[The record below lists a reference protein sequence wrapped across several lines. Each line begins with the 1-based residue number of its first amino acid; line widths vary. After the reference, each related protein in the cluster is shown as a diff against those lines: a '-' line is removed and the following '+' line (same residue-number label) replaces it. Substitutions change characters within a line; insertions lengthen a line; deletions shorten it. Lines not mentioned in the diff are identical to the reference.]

1 MGISNIAVETFS
13 SSGSQSIT
21 RSNAADSS
29 RQITSDFISR
39 PQMKYISGS
48 GPTVIRGSLTR
59 LPYSS
64 GTTAYN
70 VDTFRIPNNIDAISE
85 MNLNWTITIQDPTS
99 GYDCSGIYYSKT
111 LPLDFI
117 EFIDVKVGGLII
129 QTIYPGDIYMRNYS
143 ESGILNKNEDTFN
156 NKKIYFDTGSIIGHQ
171 TASGETLNFSLS
183 LPFIGK
189 SFNNE
194 RSFLQTGTNSNAF
207 TIVVNY
213 RYFSELD
220 VSGNLNVLHLLNN
233 RGTGVKTSLETNLVI
248 QNHVITHTEKNFL
261 KQNIVNRV
269 LNTSYNIYRDS
280 IPYSTSYSTTG
291 TTRIVLDLD
300 SVNINVSHILLCLH
314 VGSFTDASNGLPIQ
328 FTKINRGGTSD
339 VSDVRISELIDASAS
354 DASGSGLKG
363 EGIYTTGTRRLSSSW
378 GEALMDVS
386 GTSLAGGTTLG
397 QLSTPD
403 VLGVFSGWLSTAELT
418 LGNESTGQIPS
429 TCLHSSQEEFGL
441 KSVSKNFYVIKLAD
455 RAFGTSGIPFS
466 RIKNKSLTINIFN
479 KFLSNDRFGLYDTTT
494 AKRRPTLYVT
504 ACGTTLQN
512 ITNNFTTF
520 SYI

>member
-48 GPTVIRGSLTR
+48 GPTVIRGTLTR

-64 GTTAYN
+64 GTTVSN
-70 VDTFRIPNNIDAISE
+70 VDTFRIPNNIDAFSE
-85 MNLNWTITIQDPTS
+85 MNLNWTITITEPS
-99 GYDCSGIYYSKT
+99 PAYDCSGIYYSKT

-117 EFIDVKVGGLII
+117 DFIDVKVGGLII

-156 NKKIYFDTGSIIGHQ
+156 NKRVYFDTGSIIGHQ

-189 SFNNE
+189 RFNNE
-194 RSFLQTGTNSNAF
+194 GSFLQTGTNSNAF
-207 TIVVNY
+207 TVVVNY
-213 RYFSELD
+213 RYFPEPD
-220 VSGNLNVLHLLNN
+220 VSGNLNILHLLYN
-233 RGTGVKTSLETNLVI
+233 RGTGVTTRLETNLVI

-269 LNTSYNIYRDS
+269 LTTSYNIYRDS
-280 IPYSTSYSTTG
+280 IPYSTSYGTTG

-300 SVNINVSHILLCLH
+300 SANINVSHILLCLH
-314 VGSFTDASNGLPIQ
+314 VGSFTDASNGLPVQ
-328 FTKINRGGTSD
+328 FTRFNRAGND

-354 DASGSGLKG
+354 DASNSGLTG
-363 EGIYTTGTRRLSSSW
+363 EGIYTTGSRRLSSSW

-386 GTSLAGGTTLG
+386 GTSTNVIATAG
-397 QLSTPD
+397 QISTPD

-466 RIKNKSLTINIFN
+466 RIKNKTLTINIFN
-479 KFLSNDRFGLYDTTT
+479 KFLLNNRFGVYSE
-494 AKRRPTLYVT
+494 ANARRRPTLYVT